1 MLELTYE
8 RIYSPPHRFDIR
20 VGSMRVGELR
30 ILPYYGEKNS
40 VGGYRAVVS
49 WALPFHFT
57 PDEVEF
63 ITKSINDDAAM
74 RNITLRMTS

>member
-30 ILPYYGEKNS
+30 ILPYYGAKNS
-40 VGGYRAVVS
+40 VGGVPGDCLVGAS
-49 WALPFHFT
+49 FPLHA
-57 PDEVEF
+57 
-63 ITKSINDDAAM
+63 
-74 RNITLRMTS
+74 